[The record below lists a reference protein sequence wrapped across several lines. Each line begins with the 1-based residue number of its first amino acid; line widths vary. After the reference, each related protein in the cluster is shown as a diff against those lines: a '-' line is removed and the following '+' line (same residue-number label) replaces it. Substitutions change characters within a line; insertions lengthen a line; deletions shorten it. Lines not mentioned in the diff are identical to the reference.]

1 MGTEA
6 EVLAERPGLCVL
18 AGDGAVRKTTRF
30 HRINTKRE
38 DADEI
43 AWLTKGLERCGLE
56 FRWRT
61 RL

>member
-1 MGTEA
+1 MGAEA
-6 EVLAERPGLCVL
+6 EVLAERTGLCVL

-30 HRINTKRE
+30 HRIDTKRE
-38 DADEI
+38 DVDEV
-43 AWLTKGLERCGLE
+43 AWLTKGLEGCGLE